1 MEDEEKKT
9 LLVEK
14 LGLSLNSSIHTVV
27 DLSLREVSG
36 EQGGLCGIAA
46 MYQAL
51 ASTLL
56 TTSQLRVMGYE
67 ALIEIMANEMI
78 ITDQKKVQKMS
89 DAEILMHFY
98 DCKCFNFCSAYI

>member
-46 MYQAL
+46 IYQAL
-51 ASTLL
+51 ASTVL
-56 TTSQLRVMGYE
+56 TKSQLRVLGYE
-67 ALIEIMANEMI
+67 ALIELMADEMI
-78 ITDQKKVQKMS
+78 MTDQKKVQEMS

-98 DCKCFNFCSAYI
+98 DCKCFIFCLA

>member
-46 MYQAL
+46 IYQAL
-51 ASTLL
+51 ASTVL
-56 TTSQLRVMGYE
+56 TKSQLRTLGYQDMLAE
-67 ALIEIMANEMI
+67 VAAEMTVTTKSLGAL
-78 ITDQKKVQKMS
+78 S
-89 DAEILMHFY
+89 DAEILLFFY
-98 DCKCFNFCSAYI
+98 DCKYICL

>member
-46 MYQAL
+46 IYQAL
-51 ASTLL
+51 ASTVL
-56 TTSQLRVMGYE
+56 TKSQLRTIGYQDMLAEVAAEMTVTTKSLE
-67 ALIEIMANEMI
+67 AL
-78 ITDQKKVQKMS
+78 S
-89 DAEILMHFY
+89 DADILLFFY
-98 DCKCFNFCSAYI
+98 DCKYICL